1 MPSEQ
6 EEIMSE
12 LSEEGVTAEAP
23 AEAPAEEPAAEEQP
37 ELELGSAGDE
47 EEAPAEPEEPA
58 EPAAP
63 EPVAAAPQPD
73 PRDDALRV
81 LREEMAQMRA
91 DLARAQAPAARTPD
105 PQRSADDELLARD
118 PLTLSPTEYLR
129 YVNLRNERSIEER
142 FRQRELRA
150 EALGR
155 MAASETAARGLLS
168 AGAVGQGFD
177 YDTIA
182 EPVRQQEAVN
192 PGLAQVIQ
200 SSEDQALS
208 RYTLGLVLAIQE
220 KAKGDPVAAVKLIRQ
235 ALTGEAR
242 GSAKAITKIQ
252 EAAKRNADRVK
263 NGAGG
268 VGGRRGKITDRD
280 VESWDDAT
288 FDKFE
293 REQGIH

>member
-118 PLTLSPTEYLR
+118 PPTLSPTEYLR
-129 YVNLRNERSIEER
+129 YADLRAERKIEER
-142 FRQRELRA
+142 LRQGELRA
-150 EALGR
+150 QALGR
-155 MAASETAARGLLS
+155 MAASEQAARGLLS
-168 AGAVGQGFD
+168 AAAAGQGYD

-182 EPVRQQEAVN
+182 EPVRQLEAGDPVV
-192 PGLAQVIQ
+192 AQFIQ
-200 SSEDQALS
+200 SREDQALT
-208 RYTLGLVLAIQE
+208 RYTFGLVLAIQE
-220 KAKGDPVAAVKLIRQ
+220 KAKDPVAAVKLIRQ